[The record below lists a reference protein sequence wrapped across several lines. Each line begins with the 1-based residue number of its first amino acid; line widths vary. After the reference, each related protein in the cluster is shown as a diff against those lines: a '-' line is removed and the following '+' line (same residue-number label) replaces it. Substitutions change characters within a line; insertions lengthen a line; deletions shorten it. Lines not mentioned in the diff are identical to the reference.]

1 MDTTVDFTKGKIG
14 KLILGFYFPLLATNM
29 LQQIYSFVDAAIV
42 GKGIGDNAL
51 GSVGNMSS
59 LTFLIMG
66 FSMGLSNGI
75 SIIIAQNFGEKD
87 MEKLRR
93 SFSAAIQTVAVL
105 TVVLTAVSLLFLKY
119 TLVSILQIDKVLMND
134 ALRYGYIIF
143 GGLFATFLYNMSSGV
158 LRALGDSRTP
168 LKAIIISSFI
178 NIILDSVLIFIFRTG
193 VEGAAAATVFS
204 QVVSGF
210 VCIMKLKKIE
220 YLKLSKADIKIDIP
234 MYAILLKNGIPM
246 ALMNSITAVG
256 CMVVQRFI
264 NELGPSYSSA
274 YAACSKYL
282 NLFMTPACT
291 AGNTMSAFSSQNYG
305 AKEFDRIKKGLFDCL
320 LIAFIS
326 YLILGSA
333 MVFLAKPLASIML
346 NGEEQ
351 ISLAAQFLP
360 ICGVMIFGVDFLF
373 VVRSTVQGMGFPF
386 VPMCSGIAEML
397 LRVFVIVLF
406 IDKYGFIATPYA
418 EISAWYGALF
428 LNTGALIFILSRE
441 SKKYAKKEP
450 VVLKI

>member
-1 MDTTVDFTKGKIG
+1 MNSTVDLTKGKIE
-14 KLILGFYFPLLATNM
+14 KLILGFYFPLLATSM
-29 LQQIYSFVDAAIV
+29 LQQLYSFCDAAIV
-42 GKGIGDNAL
+42 GKGLGDDAL

-75 SIIIAQNFGEKD
+75 SIIIAQYFGEKN
-87 MEKLRR
+87 MEKLKR

-105 TVVLTAVSLLFLKY
+105 TVILTAVSVGFLKF
-119 TLVSILQIDKVLMND
+119 TLVKILQIDEILIKD
-134 ALRYGYIIF
+134 ALKYGYIIF

-158 LRALGDSRTP
+158 LRALGDSKTP
-168 LKAIIISSFI
+168 LKAIIISSCI
-178 NIILDSVLIFIFRTG
+178 NIVLDAVLIFVFKTG
-193 VEGAAAATVFS
+193 VEGAAVATVFS

-210 VCIMKLKKIE
+210 ICIMKLRKIE
-220 YLKLSKADIKIDIP
+220 YLKLSGDDIKLDVP
-234 MYAILLKNGIPM
+234 MYLLLLKNGIPM

-305 AKEFDRIKKGLFDCL
+305 AKEFGRIKKGLFDCL
-320 LIAFIS
+320 VIAFVS
-326 YLILGSA
+326 YIILGSA
-333 MVFLAKPLASIML
+333 MVFFARPLASIML
-346 NGEEQ
+346 NGDEQ

-386 VPMCSGIAEML
+386 VPMCSGVAEML
-397 LRVFVIVLF
+397 LRVVVIVMF

-428 LNTGALIFILSRE
+428 MNTGALVFILSRE
-441 SKKYAKKEP
+441 SKKYSVKNSETVKA
-450 VVLKI
+450 